1 MKSILQFISRVCARR
16 VMNLKRACQNM
27 LLSTERGKLPMRAS
41 SIIKISLEFQ
51 NYLCHKEMCKLAG
64 LSRKRSKRY
73 FLLVGFL

>member
-1 MKSILQFISRVCARR
+1 MSRVCARR
-16 VMNLKRACQNM
+16 IVNLKRACQNM

-51 NYLCHKEMCKLAG
+51 NYLLSHKEMCKLAG
-64 LSRKRSKRY
+64 LSQKRSKRY